1 MDRTLL
7 FRMLLLLSFLA
18 LVSCT
23 EGDALVDPANEAPT
37 WTGVIESG
45 PFTDV
50 PDPPGSVFWVD
61 VNPPGSGLQ
70 VGIIVRSATE
80 IVFRDDAGFQ
90 PGGAES
96 LQVGQDVRVWSTG
109 IEYFST
115 PPMVDAARIEVW

>member
-7 FRMLLLLSFLA
+7 FRMLVFLGFLA

-23 EGDALVDPANEAPT
+23 EGDALVDLAADAPT

-50 PDPPGSVFWVD
+50 PDPPGTLFWID
-61 VNPPGSGLQ
+61 VNPPGSGAQ
-70 VGIIVRSATE
+70 VGIIVRSTTQ
-80 IVFRDDAGFQ
+80 IVFKDDTGFQ
-90 PGGAES
+90 PGGPGALE
-96 LQVGQDVRVWSTG
+96 VGQDVRVWSTG
-109 IEYFST
+109 TEYFST